1 MTIFHLLYVLS
12 TLNATIDAGT
22 GQDIT
27 VEDITRHIEQGNLV
41 SYLEVKLGS
50 AAKFTLF
57 EICPRY
63 ERAFIAKLQELL
75 PVFAGRIES
84 KLGVKANGLCFLNA
98 LIIQIIQDHELKKV
112 KYNPCMAE
120 SIIPLEPSL
129 RSLQT
134 A

>member
-1 MTIFHLLYVLS
+1 MTIFHLFYVLS
-12 TLNATIDAGT
+12 TLNAAIDAGT
-22 GQDIT
+22 GKDIA

-41 SYLEVKLGS
+41 SYLEVRLGQ
-50 AAKFTLF
+50 AARFSLF
-57 EICPRY
+57 EICPKY

-75 PVFAGRIES
+75 PVFEGRIES